1 MGSEM
6 LTEIWILLLVALEES
21 DEVRLY
27 NWKLWLAYKEKEESR
42 ELRLDLQ
49 GLFLGIVVFAQTM

>member
-6 LTEIWILLLVALEES
+6 LTEIWLVALEES

-27 NWKLWLAYKEKEESR
+27 NWKLRLAYKEKEESK
-42 ELRLDLQ
+42 ELRLDLH